1 MSIPPLGPIGP
12 ERPVLR
18 VVRGQGPFVYDA
30 DGRAWMDLTSGLM
43 VNVLG
48 HRHPAVE
55 RAVARQLRRHAH
67 VMVYGVWPA
76 EVQVRWARR
85 LKTVLPEGLTA
96 IYPTNSGTEAVEGA
110 LKTAFVQTGR
120 RTFVAFEG
128 AYHGETQGALALIGS
143 PAYRGAFQW
152 MEASVVRLPWDDP
165 AALEAIDDRVAAV
178 VVEPVQGEGGIRTAG
193 TLFWRALQ
201 RRCRDVGAL
210 LILDEVQTG
219 MGRCGAWWACQRLQ
233 VRPDV
238 LVLGKALGGGF
249 PLGAFVLRAGLA
261 QALLATGVIP
271 HLSTFGGH
279 PVACAASLAVLRV
292 IQRQRLIRRVQRLE
306 VGWRRVFQGW
316 CRSFPTVLAGVRG
329 LGLMWGLVFHRPD
342 QAEAFVRAA
351 QARGYLMDRPLL
363 EARVVRFA
371 PPYILTPDQVRRVRT
386 DLEAVLKGLAV
397 GQSGS

>member
-1 MSIPPLGPIGP
+1 MWTLPLGPIGP
-12 ERPVLR
+12 KRPVLR
-18 VVRGQGPFVYDA
+18 IVRGQGPWVYDA

-55 RAVARQLRRHAH
+55 RAVTRQLRRHTH

-76 EVQVRWARR
+76 EIQVRWARR
-85 LKTVLPEGLTA
+85 LKTLLPAGLTA
-96 IYPTNSGTEAVEGA
+96 IYPTNSGAEAIEGA

-143 PAYRGAFQW
+143 PAYRSAFQW
-152 MEASVVRLPWDDP
+152 MEAEVIRLPWDDP
-165 AALEAIDDRVAAV
+165 SALEAIDERVAAV

-193 TLFWRALQ
+193 ARFWQTLQ

-219 MGRCGAWWACQRLQ
+219 MGRCGSWWACQRLQ
-233 VRPDV
+233 LRPDV

-249 PLGAFVLRAGLA
+249 PLGAFVLRRGLA
-261 QALLATGVIP
+261 QALLATGLIP

-279 PVACAASLAVLRV
+279 PVACAASLAVLRTL
-292 IQRQRLIRRVQRLE
+292 QRQRLIRRVQRLE
-306 VGWRRVFQGW
+306 ARWRRVFQGW
-316 CRSFPTVLAGVRG
+316 CRLYPNVLAGARG

-342 QAEAFVRAA
+342 QAEAFLQAV
-351 QARGYLMDRPLL
+351 QARGYLMDRPLF
-363 EARVVRFA
+363 EERVVRFA
-371 PPYILTPDQVRRVRT
+371 PPYILTPEQVRRVRA
-386 DLEAVLKGLAV
+386 DLAAALQELA
-397 GQSGS
+397 SRRE